1 MDAQPINNLIS
12 EYRELYD
19 SLNKNHKITLAIS
32 ISNHYKKIL
41 LLSCASLYEKY
52 FTEKIMEIIKNKT
65 NHGALS
71 TLFYNKSIKQQYF
84 KFFDWK
90 EDRGNVKSFLSLFGN
105 EVQQHI
111 QEEINADCELLEG
124 MNAFLKIGYNRNLL
138 VHENF
143 IVYNLEK
150 TFDEIENLHSKA
162 VKFIEF
168 LMDAL
173 NRYI

>member
-12 EYRELYD
+12 EYRELYGF
-19 SLNKNHKITLAIS
+19 LNKNHQIALAIS

-52 FTEKIMEIIKNKT
+52 FTENLMEIIKNKT
-65 NHGALS
+65 NHESLS

-90 EDRGNVKSFLSLFGN
+90 EDRGNIKGFLSLFGN
-105 EVQQHI
+105 EVQKNI
-111 QEEINADCELLEG
+111 QAEIDIDSELQEG
-124 MNAFLKIGYNRNLL
+124 MNSFLKIGYNRNLL

-150 TFDEIENLHSKA
+150 TFEEIEYLHGKA
-162 VKFIEF
+162 IKFLVF
-168 LMDAL
+168 LMDAI

>member
-12 EYRELYD
+12 EYRELYGF
-19 SLNKNHKITLAIS
+19 LNKNHQIALAIS

-52 FTEKIMEIIKNKT
+52 FTEKLMEIIKNKT
-65 NHGALS
+65 NHESLS

-90 EDRGNVKSFLSLFGN
+90 EDRGNIKSFLSLFGN
-105 EVQQHI
+105 EVQKQI
-111 QEEINADCELLEG
+111 QTEIDACSELQEG

-150 TFDEIENLHSKA
+150 TFDEIENLHNKA
-162 VKFIEF
+162 VKFLVF
-168 LMDAL
+168 LMDA
-173 NRYI
+173 ISKFV